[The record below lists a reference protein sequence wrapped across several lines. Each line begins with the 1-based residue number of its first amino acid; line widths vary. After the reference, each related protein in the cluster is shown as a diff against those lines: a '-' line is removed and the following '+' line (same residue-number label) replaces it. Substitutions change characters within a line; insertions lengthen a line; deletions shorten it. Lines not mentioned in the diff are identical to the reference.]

1 MEAMSLLGDGLA
13 NAMTP
18 GNLLWAFC
26 GVLLGTAVGVLPG
39 MGSAMAVALLLPVT
53 FQMDPT
59 SAFILFAGVY
69 YGGMF
74 GGATTSILLN
84 TPGQASSIATTY
96 EGHKMALA
104 GRAPQALGTAV
115 IGSFVASLIGTLVV
129 ALFAPTMV
137 KFALQFGPGEYFALT
152 IFSFVAVAAVV
163 SGSVLRGIASLLIG
177 LAIGLIGI
185 DGQSGAPRFDFG
197 SAVLLDGV
205 DIIIVTVGLLA
216 LGEVLYVAARGKN
229 APDLASIRSGKP
241 WLKRADLRRSWPAWL
256 RGTVLGTTFGPIP
269 GSGAEIPTFIS
280 LGAERKLAKRRE
292 QRDGEKSEFGKG
304 AIEGVAGPEAA
315 NNGSAAGSLV
325 PLLGL
330 GLPTSA
336 TAAIMLAAFQQYGL
350 QPGPVLFERN
360 GELVWT
366 LLASLLI
373 GSVLLL
379 IINLPFAPLWA
390 KLLKLPKPY
399 LYAGITMFS
408 VLAVYAINGSV
419 VHLVMLICVALL
431 AFCMRHF
438 GVPVA
443 PALIG
448 VVLGPIAETELRRA
462 LAASAGD
469 PSILVDSGISIGL
482 YVLVV
487 IAALIPLVGKIRSAR
502 AASRERGDD
511 DRGLASRS

>member
-1 MEAMSLLGDGLA
+1 MESFSLLLGGFADALS
-13 NAMTP
+13 P
-18 GNLLWAFC
+18 VNLMWAFL

-53 FQMDPT
+53 FRMDAT

-96 EGHKMALA
+96 EGHKMALG
-104 GRAPQALGTAV
+104 GRAAQALGTAV
-115 IGSFVASLIGTLVV
+115 IGSFIASMVGTLVV
-129 ALFAPTMV
+129 ALFSPTMV
-137 KFALQFGPGEYFALT
+137 ALALQFGPGEYFALT
-152 IFSFVAVAAVV
+152 VFSFVAIAAVV
-163 SGSVLRGIASLLIG
+163 SGSALRGMAALLIG
-177 LAIGLIGI
+177 LVIGMAGI
-185 DGQSGAPRFDFG
+185 DGQSGAARFDFG
-197 SAVLLDGV
+197 LPVMLDGIDV
-205 DIIIVTVGLLA
+205 IVVTVGLLA
-216 LGEVLYVAARGKN
+216 LAEVLYVASRGDN
-229 APDLASIRSGKP
+229 APDLKAIKTGTP
-241 WLKRADLRRSWPAWL
+241 WLKKRDLRRSAGPWA
-256 RGTVLGTTFGPIP
+256 RGTALGSLFGPIP
-269 GSGAEIPTFIS
+269 GSGAEIPTFLS
-280 LGAERKLAKRRE
+280 LGLERKLAARRE
-292 QRDGEKSEFGKG
+292 RRGGEKSEFGKG

-315 NNGSAAGSLV
+315 NNSSASGSLV

-360 GELVWT
+360 ADLVWT
-366 LLASLLI
+366 LLASLFV

-379 IINLPFAPLWA
+379 VLNLPFAPLWA

-399 LYAGITMFS
+399 LYAGITVCS
-408 VLAVYAINGSV
+408 VLAVYAINSSV
-419 VHLVMLICVALL
+419 AHLVMAIGIAVLG
-431 AFCMRHF
+431 FGMRHF

-462 LAASAGD
+462 LAASSGD
-469 PSILVDSGISIGL
+469 PSILVGSGISIGL
-482 YVLVV
+482 YALVL
-487 IAALIPLVGKIRSAR
+487 AAAVFSAVSAVRRAR
-502 AASRERGDD
+502 ARKAETETEKTPV
-511 DRGLASRS
+511 A

>member
-1 MEAMSLLGDGLA
+1 MDTLINLMDGLA
-13 NAMTP
+13 AALTP
-18 GNLLWAFC
+18 QNLVWAFL

-53 FQMDPT
+53 FRLDPT

-96 EGHKMALA
+96 EGHKMALK
-104 GRAPQALGTAV
+104 GRAAQALGTAV
-115 IGSFVASLIGTLVV
+115 IGSFVASIIGTLVV
-129 ALFAPTMV
+129 ALFAPVMV
-137 KFALQFGPGEYFALT
+137 EFALNFGPGEYFALT
-152 IFSFVAVAAVV
+152 VFSFVAVAAVV

-177 LAIGLIGI
+177 LAIGMIGI
-185 DGQSGAPRFDFG
+185 DGQSGAARFDFG
-197 SAVLLDGV
+197 SSSMLDGI
-205 DIIIVTVGLLA
+205 DIVIVTVGLLA
-216 LGEVLYVAARGKN
+216 LGEVLYVAARGKS
-229 APDLASIRSGKP
+229 AADFSAIRTGRP
-241 WLKRADLRRSWPAWL
+241 WLGRKDLRRSWKPWL
-256 RGTVLGTTFGPIP
+256 RGTALGSAFGPIP
-269 GSGAEIPTFIS
+269 GSGAEIPTFLS
-280 LGAERKLAKRRE
+280 LGLERRLAQRRA
-292 QRDGEKSEFGKG
+292 RKSGERNEFGTG
-304 AIEGVAGPEAA
+304 AIEGVAGPESA
-315 NNGSAAGSLV
+315 NNSSAAGTMV

-360 GELVWT
+360 SDLVWT

-379 IINLPFAPLWA
+379 VINLPFAPLWA

-399 LYAGITMFS
+399 LYAGISLFS
-408 VLAVYAINGSV
+408 VLAVYAINTSV
-419 VHLVMLICVALL
+419 AHLVMLL
-431 AFCMRHF
+431 AIAVLGLGMRTF

-448 VVLGPIAETELRRA
+448 VVLGPIAETEFRRA
-462 LAASAGD
+462 LAASSGD
-469 PSILVDSGISIGL
+469 PAILVDSGISVTL
-482 YVLVV
+482 YALVLL
-487 IAALIPLVGKIRSAR
+487 AALIPLVARMRRRR
-502 AASRERGDD
+502 AARVVDLKDPVSRV
-511 DRGLASRS
+511 